1 MNSQGNQITP
11 IHPDSYETVPPQ
23 NCSEYEKIDNL
34 VDEAENVCYDD
45 RIIRI

>member
-1 MNSQGNQITP
+1 MITP

-23 NCSEYEKIDNL
+23 NCSEYEKIDNS